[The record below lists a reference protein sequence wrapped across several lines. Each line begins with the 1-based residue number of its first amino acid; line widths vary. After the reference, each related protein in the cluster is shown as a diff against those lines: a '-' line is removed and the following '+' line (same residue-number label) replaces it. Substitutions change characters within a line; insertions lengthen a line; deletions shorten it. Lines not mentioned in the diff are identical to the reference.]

1 MERRK
6 DLTRVDQDNLNLESQ
21 EEEEYAVVSDY
32 LTSEEIEL
40 MRWSDSIQEANL
52 QYFSR
57 HYQEENVM
65 DQEED

>member
-1 MERRK
+1 M
-6 DLTRVDQDNLNLESQ
+6 DQDNLNLESQ